1 MTRPVRLVIIMC
13 LAQSLGMLGFA
24 TFPALMPGLITEWQ
38 LSNTEA
44 GIVNGAY
51 FGGYMASVAVL
62 VLLTDRYEAL
72 WIYLSAAALS
82 GAASLGFALL
92 ANGFWSGLVLH
103 ILMGI
108 GLAGVYMPG
117 LRVLTDRLEGPVQSR
132 YVAFYT
138 ATFGI
143 GSGLSFLFAGIAG
156 DTLGWRWAFGL
167 AAGGAWLAGVLV
179 AATARP
185 LKERQRAQGRL
196 LDVRPVLR
204 DRPTMMYILGYA
216 AHVWELFA
224 LRGWIVAYLTW
235 VAARDGGDAPVW
247 LAPTLVATVV
257 GLIGVPS
264 SILGNEVAMRAGRR
278 RTIICIMLFSAV
290 VALTLGALA
299 GAPYWLVCLVCLVYG
314 VPVVADSASLTAGA
328 VAAAPEGR
336 RGAALAMHST
346 LGFGMGFLGT
356 TAVGISLDLAGGASE
371 FGWFIAFATVALG
384 AIAGPLILWRM
395 GRRTNHS
402 PSSGATPT

>member
-1 MTRPVRLVIIMC
+1 MVKAGRLVLVMC

-24 TFPALMPGLITEWQ
+24 TFPALLPELITEWQ

-51 FGGYMASVAVL
+51 FGGYMAAVAFL

-72 WIYLSAAALS
+72 WIFLTAAALS
-82 GAASLGFALL
+82 GIASLGFALL
-92 ANGFWSGLVLH
+92 ASGFWTGLLLH
-103 ILMGI
+103 TLMGV

-117 LRVLTDRLEGPVQSR
+117 LRVLTDRLEGPKQPR

-138 ATFGI
+138 ATFGV
-143 GSGLSFLFAGIAG
+143 GSGLSFLFAGIAS
-156 DTLGWRWAFGL
+156 DLLGWRWAFGL
-167 AAGGAWLAGVLV
+167 AACGAWIAGMLV

-185 LKERQRAQGRL
+185 LKERQPPTGHL

-235 VAARDGGDAPVW
+235 VAARDSESPAW
-247 LAPTLVATVV
+247 LAPTLVATVI

-264 SILGNEVAMRAGRR
+264 SILGNEIAMRVGRR
-278 RTIICIMLFSAV
+278 RTIVWIMTLSAI

-299 GAPYWLVCLVCLVYG
+299 GAPYWLVCIVGLVYG
-314 VPVVADSASLTAGA
+314 VPIVADSASLTAGA
-328 VAAAPEGR
+328 VAAAPPGR
-336 RGAALAMHST
+336 RGATLALHST
-346 LGFGMGFLGT
+346 LGFGCGFLGT
-356 TAVGISLDLAGGASE
+356 TAVGIALDLAGGKSE
-371 FGWFIAFATVALG
+371 FGWFVAFATIALG
-384 AIAGPLILWRM
+384 AAAGPLILWWM
-395 GRRTNHS
+395 GGAPKRRAAVS
-402 PSSGATPT
+402 